1 MSLNSECCVE
11 IARKGFSAVPDF
23 ASTIH
28 VATGRSLNAV
38 IPDLGGVAEPVGFT
52 AMMRDYIA
60 LSRAT
65 EADGLLIA
73 RPFSPNLFKLRQQP
87 FATLLLETLQGK
99 VKKENLVEAWAGA
112 AAAMREATKNKG
124 LKDTPFTCGVCGNEK
139 NAWEAKGQKAQ
150 TEVATASFSTKEGR

>member
-1 MSLNSECCVE
+1 MSLDSECCVE

-38 IPDLGGVAEPVGFT
+38 IPDLGGVVEPVSFA

-73 RPFSPNLFKLRQQP
+73 RPFSPNLFQLGPQP
-87 FATLLLETLQGK
+87 FATLLLERLLGK
-99 VKKENLVEAWAGA
+99 VEDENLVKAWADA
-112 AAAMREATKNKG
+112 AAAMREATKNKR
-124 LKDTPFTCGVCGNEK
+124 LKDTPFTCGVCGNDK
-139 NAWEAKGQKAQ
+139 KKVKSIFDLIKTPTGYMC
-150 TEVATASFSTKEGR
+150 S